1 MKTPPFVSAILLL
14 QFIPLLI
21 FPPSLLMAAPV
32 MIGVVAIFFVSMGIL
47 ALRGSAWALT
57 MSLYCQGM
65 NVIVRLMMLLP
76 NAMSGEGVL
85 DTAFVTAMLLGVTI
99 STWLLFRLDRPDVRK
114 ALLA

>member
-1 MKTPPFVSAILLL
+1 MRTPPFVSAILLL

-21 FPPSLLMAAPV
+21 FPPGSLTGAPV
-32 MIGVVAIFFVSMGIL
+32 LIGLVAVFFVFMGIL

-57 MSLYCQGM
+57 MSLFCQGM
-65 NVIVRLMMLLP
+65 NVIVRLMMLFP
-76 NAMSGEGVL
+76 NALSAEGAFN
-85 DTAFVTAMLLGVTI
+85 TAFVTAMLLGVAI